1 MPSVMDTL
9 RFHEK
14 FQRLP
19 TSLRNQIIKDTITW
33 LEKEERAKCKPEH
46 LSDLTNFENELQTQ
60 LNQPHVAQ
68 VWFHHFTQTYGS
80 MPFYDKFIRKML
92 H

>member
-14 FQRLP
+14 FQRLS
-19 TSLRNQIIKDTITW
+19 TSARNQIITDMISW

-46 LSDLTNFENELQTQ
+46 LSDLTNFENELKSQ
-60 LNQPHVAQ
+60 LNQQQISQ
-68 VWFHHFTQTYGS
+68 VWFHHLTKTYGS
-80 MPFYDKFIRKML
+80 MPFYDKFVRRML
-92 H
+92 R

>member
-1 MPSVMDTL
+1 MDTL

-19 TSLRNQIIKDTITW
+19 TSVRNQIITDMISW
-33 LEKEERAKCKPEH
+33 LEKEERVKCKSED
-46 LSDLTNFENELQTQ
+46 LNDLTNFENELKTQ
-60 LNQPHVAQ
+60 LNQTHVPQ
-68 VWFHHFTQTYGS
+68 VWFHHFTTTYGS
-80 MPFYDKFIRKML
+80 MPFYDKFIRRML